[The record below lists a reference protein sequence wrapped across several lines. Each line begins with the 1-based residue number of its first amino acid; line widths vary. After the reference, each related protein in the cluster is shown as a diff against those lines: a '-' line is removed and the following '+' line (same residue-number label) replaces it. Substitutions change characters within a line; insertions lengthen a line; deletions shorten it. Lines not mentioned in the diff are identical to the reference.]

1 MSIANR
7 LKIDIF
13 LLSGLRFVSS
23 YAVPRLYTAQH
34 STALPQHSTVQYS
47 TSLDCVRYSYLK
59 NTNRTSTFRAKAFR
73 REVSGGGWENYMS
86 FYTIEYKSDHVTKAD
101 IDGTCCRFPY
111 ISRHL
116 NLN

>member
-34 STALPQHSTVQYS
+34 STATAQHCHSTAQHSTALHCHSKATAQHCHS
-47 TSLDCVRYSYLK
+47 T
-59 NTNRTSTFRAKAFR
+59 AIAQ
-73 REVSGGGWENYMS
+73 
-86 FYTIEYKSDHVTKAD
+86 
-101 IDGTCCRFPY
+101 P
-111 ISRHL
+111 
-116 NLN
+116 